1 MYFMRSIYSKK
12 SWTMCMRKHQR
23 ILGCDIIIQE
33 NKIILNQLMIILY
46 FLHYFD
52 SEIEKIKFKG
62 WSIGN

>member
-1 MYFMRSIYSKK
+1 
-12 SWTMCMRKHQR
+12 MCMRKHQR

-62 WSIGN
+62 